1 MLQWAFGRSFDPSK
15 DIPTLAGKVVLVTGG
30 NAGLGKETVLQLAKH
45 EPKEIFLAA
54 RTRSKAE
61 AAIAEIKVA
70 IPKVNITFLELE
82 LSSFASVKQAAKDFQ
97 ARSDRLDI
105 LINNA
110 GVAALSYS
118 TTKDGFEIQFGTN
131 HMGHALL
138 TQLLLPTLLETAEL
152 PDADVRVINV
162 SSKGHMFAPP
172 SGIVYEQAALEKLEP
187 LGRYGHSKLA
197 NILHAREL
205 QRRHP
210 SITATAVHPGG
221 KIVRIDYRGRYL
233 WLMLFATVI
242 ITDIYE
248 TYSKT
253 SLAMR
258 YLAPVVKAVASYGI
272 LPDVYDVAGGALT
285 QLWAATASRE
295 KVRSNY
301 YWTPVGVKNAGT
313 KFAQDADLAAQLWE
327 WTTKEIARR
336 AL

>member
-210 SITATAVHPGG
+210 SITATAVHPG
-221 KIVRIDYRGRYL
+221 
-233 WLMLFATVI
+233 VI

>member
-172 SGIVYEQAALEKLEP
+172 SGIIYEQAALEKLEP

-210 SITATAVHPGG
+210 SITATAVHPG
-221 KIVRIDYRGRYL
+221 
-233 WLMLFATVI
+233 VI

-327 WTTKEIARR
+327 WTTKEIARC